1 MILLEFNYNLITIYD
16 DDKLGYSK
24 DDLNNNY
31 ATLDTAI
38 NSTLISKTQTARN
51 IFINDCCVGTKLII
65 VSTEN
70 GSVTVNETGHSLI
83 ANIPI
88 EIIADTNVYDI
99 LSSIYVTVTYRRD
112 PTIVYTTLSTSIAD
126 KMSKT
131 ISEDISAVKNFT
143 NGILAGGV
151 YINGTVPIPT
161 DKGSG
166 VTMGYS
172 TAVAMH
178 RLLAWTGSTYGKL
191 GVGAY
196 SGGKVSTEFNTD
208 GTVKFNFNVTAPNIA
223 YKSAVSSYT
232 LITWSGSTAP
242 YTITIPVTGAT
253 TTNIIEVVPNYD
265 TITDTQLTAL
275 KAAQIDK
282 ITQTTGNITLY
293 AYGTKPT
300 VDIPIKTILRG
311 DL

>member
-1 MILLEFNYNLITIYD
+1 MNYNLTTIYGGD
-16 DDKLGYSK
+16 RVGDSREDI
-24 DDLNNNY
+24 NNNY
-31 ATLDTAI
+31 LILDSAI
-38 NSTLISKTQTARN
+38 NSTLIISEQTERN
-51 IFINDCCVGTKLII
+51 IFINDCCIGTKISI

-70 GSVTVNETGHSLI
+70 GSVTVNDVVHSLL
-83 ANIPI
+83 ANTPVYI
-88 EIIADTNVYDI
+88 DVTTNAVDI
-99 LSSIYVTVTYRRD
+99 SSSIYVTVTYRRD
-112 PTIVYTTLSTSIAD
+112 PTIVYTILSTSIAD

-143 NGILAGGV
+143 NGLLAGGV
-151 YINGTVPIPT
+151 YVNGTIPIPT

-166 VTMGYS
+166 VTLGYS
-172 TAVAMH
+172 TAAAMH

-196 SGGKVSTEFNTD
+196 SDSKVSTEFNTD

-223 YKSAVSSYT
+223 YKSAISNYT
-232 LITWSGSTAP
+232 LGTWSGSTAP

-265 TITDTQLTAL
+265 TITDAQLTAL
-275 KAAQIDK
+275 KSAQIDK

-300 VDIPIKTILRG
+300 VNIPIKTILRG

>member
-1 MILLEFNYNLITIYD
+1 MNYNLTTIYSGD
-16 DDKLGYSK
+16 RVGDSREDI
-24 DDLNNNY
+24 NNNY
-31 ATLDTAI
+31 LILDSAI
-38 NSTLISKTQTARN
+38 NSTLIISEQTART
-51 IFINDCCVGTKLII
+51 IFINDCCIGTKISI

-70 GSVTVNETGHSLI
+70 GNVTVNDVGHSLL
-83 ANIPI
+83 ANTPVYI
-88 EIIADTNVYDI
+88 DVTTNAVYI
-99 LSSIYVTVTYRRD
+99 LSSIYVTVTYKRD

-143 NGILAGGV
+143 NGLLAGGV
-151 YINGTVPIPT
+151 YANGTVPIPT

-172 TAVAMH
+172 TAAAMH

-191 GVGAY
+191 GIGAY
-196 SGGKVSTEFNTD
+196 SGGKVSTIFNAD
-208 GTVKFNFNVTAPNIA
+208 GTVTFNFNVTAPNIA

-232 LITWSGSTAP
+232 LVTWSGSTAP

-265 TITDTQLTAL
+265 TITDAQLTAL
-275 KAAQIDK
+275 KSAQIDK

>member
-1 MILLEFNYNLITIYD
+1 MNYNLATIYGGD
-16 DDKLGYSK
+16 RVGDSREDI
-24 DDLNNNY
+24 NNNY
-31 ATLDTAI
+31 LILDSAI
-38 NSTLISKTQTARN
+38 NSTLIISEQTART
-51 IFINDCCVGTKLII
+51 IFINDCCIGTKISI

-70 GSVTVNETGHSLI
+70 GSVTVNDAGHSLL
-83 ANIPI
+83 ANTPVYIDVI
-88 EIIADTNVYDI
+88 TNTVDI

-172 TAVAMH
+172 TAAAMH

-232 LITWSGSTAP
+232 LVTWSGSTAP

-300 VDIPIKTILRG
+300 VEIPIKTILRG